1 MDGSPIAGG
10 EGYITA
16 GILQSLRR
24 MLDGEGDGRTL
35 LNQVDLFVGSSA
47 GAFNAAFLAREENP
61 DAALARSTEFWG
73 EVVAMNK
80 KGVSPGRLMRTLAGS
95 SSLVDSRYMR
105 DFFCGYFGAT
115 TTLGDLKKKLVIPAF
130 QLDGERRGLR
140 TWRPKVFHNIG
151 SPDEPDL
158 NELLV
163 DVLMRSGSPPLVY
176 PIYQGLRGHGSG
188 YVDGGVYAN
197 NPSLVG
203 LASALREM
211 GREETMESAPPD
223 LSNILLLSL
232 GNGRLSKFLS
242 ADFRDG
248 TANWGFSRWLLEMR
262 DPLLLVK
269 MLLDSGSDAIDYQC
283 RMILRKGYFRM
294 NPVVEKALHSYEH
307 KQVEAALQQEL
318 TRASSVERLAQTHQ
332 WLVRSGWLGSATRED
347 SPPTHPRL

>member
-1 MDGSPIAGG
+1 MDGSPVAGG

-24 MLDGEGDGRTL
+24 MLDDAGDTRAL

-47 GAFNAAFLAREENP
+47 GAFNAAFFAREEDP
-61 DAALARSTEFWG
+61 DAALSRSIDFWS

-130 QLDGERRGLR
+130 QLDGQRRGLR
-140 TWRPKVFHNIG
+140 IWRPKVFHNVG
-151 SPDEPDL
+151 GPDEPDL

-176 PIYQGLRGHGSG
+176 PIYQGLRGQGSG

-211 GREETMESAPPD
+211 GREESMESEPPD

-232 GNGRLSKFLS
+232 GNGRMSKFLT
-242 ADFRDG
+242 ADFREG
-248 TANWGFSRWLLEMR
+248 TANWGFARWLLEVR
-262 DPLLLVK
+262 DPLLLIK
-269 MLLDSGSDAIDYQC
+269 MLLDAGSDAIDYQC

-294 NPVVEKALHSYEH
+294 NPVVEKALHAYERKH
-307 KQVEAALQQEL
+307 VEAGLQQEL
-318 TRASSVERLAQTHQ
+318 TRASCVDRLAQAHQ
-332 WLVRSGWLGSATRED
+332 WLVGSGWLSAT
-347 SPPTHPRL
+347 PRT